1 MSMTSERKAPTDTSE
16 LEVVMIDTGY
26 ETYDIEQAILDIVD
40 AQIREV
46 PCQGNL
52 ELILETVKDAD
63 AVMVRESPLPRD
75 IIERMTRCQVIV
87 RYGAGVD
94 NIDLDAAAERGIFVA
109 NVPDYGFEEV
119 SDQALALLM
128 TVARR
133 TATRDRMVRAGAWN
147 IARQEPVHR
156 ITGGVLGLV
165 GYGRIAR
172 AFHRKALGLGFSRTL
187 VVDHHL
193 ECSTD
198 NVTPV
203 DLDTLC
209 READVISLHV
219 PLTEQTRHLID
230 RRRLALMKPNA
241 VLINTARGGLIDEP
255 ALAEALKH
263 GRLFG
268 AGLDVFEQEPPRPDS
283 PLLDCPGVVI
293 SDHTGWYS
301 EDSIAEL
308 QRKAAEEVSR
318 VFRKEPPV
326 NWVNRWDRAS

>member
-1 MSMTSERKAPTDTSE
+1 
-16 LEVVMIDTGY
+16 MIDTGY
-26 ETYDIEQAILDIVD
+26 ETYDIEQAILNTVG
-40 AQIREV
+40 ARIREI
-46 PCQGNL
+46 PCHGDL
-52 ELILETVKDAD
+52 ERILETVREAD

-75 IIERMTRCQVIV
+75 IIEQMNRCQVIV
-87 RYGAGVD
+87 RYGAGID
-94 NIDLDAAAERGIFVA
+94 NIDLEAAAERGIFVA

-133 TATRDRMVRAGAWN
+133 TASRDQQVRAGAWN
-147 IARQEPVHR
+147 IARQEPMHR

-172 AFHRKALGLGFSRTL
+172 AFHRKAMGLGFSRTL

-193 ECSTD
+193 KDSTGD
-198 NVTPV
+198 VETV

-219 PLTEQTRHLID
+219 PLTDQTRHLID

-255 ALAEALKH
+255 ALAATLKN

-268 AGLDVFEQEPPRPDS
+268 AGLDVFEQEPPQSDS
-283 PLLDCPGVVI
+283 PLMDCPGVVI

-301 EDSIAEL
+301 EESIAEL
-308 QRKAAEEVSR
+308 QRKAAEEVCR
-318 VFRKEPPV
+318 VFNKEPPI
-326 NWVNRWDRAS
+326 NWVNRWDHAS